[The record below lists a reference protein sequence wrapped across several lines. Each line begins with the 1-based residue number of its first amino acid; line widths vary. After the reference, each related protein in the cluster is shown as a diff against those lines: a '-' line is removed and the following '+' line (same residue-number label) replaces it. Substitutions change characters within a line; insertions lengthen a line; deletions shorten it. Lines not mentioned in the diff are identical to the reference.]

1 MLKQEKN
8 KIFLSIAI
16 PTWNRYEEVVRAIE
30 SIPLVNYNDVE
41 IIVCD
46 NNSEKNISE
55 LLRSYCMQ
63 NPKIK
68 FFENDTNIG
77 MTKNWNKALKFCS
90 GEWISLLC
98 SDDIFQESGFD
109 NAYNTIQNNKNCKL
123 IIQNPSIDFSIE
135 LASGTDAAKKI
146 NLPIASGNFWHK
158 ECILQCGLFDERLK
172 YSPDGEYWIR
182 LATKF
187 NVLMYSGQFAKYYM
201 HSDNYM
207 WQTWLGDDIIEQMI
221 LIDQLINIHKKEVS
235 NINLE
240 QRKWGTYL
248 FFLFSS
254 IGKSEQVQ
262 ITNKYLPLLHKM
274 AVTNERKF
282 QLVKLY
288 FLYTYRKCLP
298 LSIRNILKRLIYN
311 V

>member
-90 GEWISLLC
+90 
-98 SDDIFQESGFD
+98 
-109 NAYNTIQNNKNCKL
+109 
-123 IIQNPSIDFSIE
+123 
-135 LASGTDAAKKI
+135 
-146 NLPIASGNFWHK
+146 
-158 ECILQCGLFDERLK
+158 
-172 YSPDGEYWIR
+172 
-182 LATKF
+182 
-187 NVLMYSGQFAKYYM
+187 
-201 HSDNYM
+201 
-207 WQTWLGDDIIEQMI
+207 
-221 LIDQLINIHKKEVS
+221 
-235 NINLE
+235 
-240 QRKWGTYL
+240 
-248 FFLFSS
+248 
-254 IGKSEQVQ
+254 
-262 ITNKYLPLLHKM
+262 
-274 AVTNERKF
+274 
-282 QLVKLY
+282 
-288 FLYTYRKCLP
+288 
-298 LSIRNILKRLIYN
+298 
-311 V
+311 